1 MFELRSLWER
11 APHINFDPHWP
22 SLLSTESTEASRSVT
37 PHPPPAGGNQLS
49 AGAAL
54 KQISAERLPPHAG
67 LSLTGDAELTHPL
80 LFVCLFD

>member
-22 SLLSTESTEASRSVT
+22 SLFSTESTGASRSVT
-37 PHPPPAGGNQLS
+37 PAPPAGGNQLS

-54 KQISAERLPPHAG
+54 KQISAERLG
-67 LSLTGDAELTHPL
+67 VSLTGDAELTDPL
-80 LFVCLFD
+80 LFCVFV